1 MQNYHI
7 SIGIMIIAFLIGAIS
22 YFNLPDAIAIHWTN
36 GEPDQFTSKSL
47 GIWIVPILMVISQV
61 LFVFSVKKS
70 NLKHVNP
77 TILRALSNGTLVFL
91 LLLQAALLLFNL
103 NASLNIEVIC
113 AILAGLLMI
122 VLGNY
127 MPAVGINALYGVRT
141 PWSMKNKDVWRLTQ
155 RFSSKILV
163 LAGFLII
170 LASFV
175 FPAYILPIML
185 LLVLAAAL
193 ISVIASYYFYKR
205 KEDERYDL

>member
-1 MQNYHI
+1 MQNNHMT
-7 SIGIMIIAFLIGAIS
+7 IGIIIMAFLIGAVS
-22 YFNLPDAIAIHWTN
+22 YFNLPDTIAIHWTN
-36 GEPDQFTSKSL
+36 GEPDQFISKLL
-47 GIWIVPILMVISQV
+47 GIWIMPILMVISQV
-61 LFVFSVKKS
+61 LFVFSANKS
-70 NLKHVNP
+70 KLKHENP
-77 TILRALSNGTLVFL
+77 TFLHALSNGTLVFL

-113 AILAGLLMI
+113 AILAGLLII

-170 LASFV
+170 LVSLV

-185 LLVLAAAL
+185 ILVLTAAL
-193 ISVIASYYFYKR
+193 ISVIASYYFFK
-205 KEDERYDL
+205 KAVNKKQV